1 MPKPKGGARPGAGR
15 KKTNHHGK
23 GVLIY
28 LYPEHIKFLHE
39 LNGSDIIRQLL
50 DVEMKQYAEERRV
63 AELERIR
70 NNTWRIG
77 GTW

>member
-1 MPKPKGGARPGAGR
+1 MKPKGGARPGAGR
-15 KKTNHHGK
+15 KKTTHHGK
-23 GVLIY
+23 PALIY
-28 LYPEHIKFLHE
+28 LYPEHINFLHGV
-39 LNGSDIIRQLL
+39 NGSDLIRQLL

-77 GTW
+77 GL